1 MIENKKIK
9 ICKHSIIN
17 KVDKNLIDKY
27 TILDFSKSRTYYKND
42 KLLISGFIKIL
53 ENMQTFTDNIT
64 KIVFDKKKPFEPLKK
79 NELYILFRNIFKNLM
94 ERINIIDRIN
104 IKDIISTIKNN
115 LTSMISNINYYK
127 QKFKDLEN
135 NTSIFLNK
143 ELDKF
148 KNVELDFKEKTE
160 KNFSEMLNKWE
171 KISLEER
178 EKKRHEVLG
187 DHHKYLKDL
196 ETINKKIISYTNEQ
210 NDAFLSMWEN
220 ISYLIEYLFKNKI
233 INEEEKYTHE
243 NALFN
248 EEETI
253 EDIYRRNKK
262 CYKVSPFTW
271 KEFIN
276 SNILMVKKEN
286 AFNLIKEAIQYFI
299 KDEKDSFDL
308 LEKNKK
314 YYLFHQI
321 LFGEKKD
328 VKLSDLV
335 KNDNDKNELLWF
347 LNHKRINNKNFTEEL
362 ITQLSEIFVLVL
374 QKKCIEEKNYE
385 IGELIFTLSSTY
397 YYENKDRNKIYIS
410 DILKDKESFKNE
422 EFIVNMGLYLF
433 RKELKEKGLTNRAKD
448 NAIDVRIIGFLGTL
462 KLSFDKNFV
471 MNILTEFIKGIG
483 LNDKDKIEYYKNF
496 VNSWY

>member
-1 MIENKKIK
+1 
-9 ICKHSIIN
+9 
-17 KVDKNLIDKY
+17 
-27 TILDFSKSRTYYKND
+27 
-42 KLLISGFIKIL
+42 
-53 ENMQTFTDNIT
+53 
-64 KIVFDKKKPFEPLKK
+64 
-79 NELYILFRNIFKNLM
+79 
-94 ERINIIDRIN
+94 
-104 IKDIISTIKNN
+104 
-115 LTSMISNINYYK
+115 
-127 QKFKDLEN
+127 
-135 NTSIFLNK
+135 
-143 ELDKF
+143 
-148 KNVELDFKEKTE
+148 
-160 KNFSEMLNKWE
+160 
-171 KISLEER
+171 
-178 EKKRHEVLG
+178 
-187 DHHKYLKDL
+187 
-196 ETINKKIISYTNEQ
+196 
-210 NDAFLSMWEN
+210 
-220 ISYLIEYLFKNKI
+220 
-233 INEEEKYTHE
+233 
-243 NALFN
+243 
-248 EEETI
+248 
-253 EDIYRRNKK
+253 
-262 CYKVSPFTW
+262 
-271 KEFIN
+271 
-276 SNILMVKKEN
+276 MVKKEN

-496 VNSWY
+496 VNS